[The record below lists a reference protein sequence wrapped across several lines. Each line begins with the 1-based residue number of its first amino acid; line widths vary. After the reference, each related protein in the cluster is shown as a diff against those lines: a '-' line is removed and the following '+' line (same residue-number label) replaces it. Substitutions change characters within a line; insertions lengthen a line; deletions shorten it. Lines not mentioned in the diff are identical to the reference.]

1 MALVASTATTTN
13 LEPVKLLQNAID
25 TFKTILTDD
34 QRAQLHSIQSVPD
47 VDAVLVFTA
56 ELDRKRRGETKR
68 GRSIATRLSKILCSV
83 RDFSSIID
91 TFVSSHPEI
100 AALVWGS
107 IKLTMHV
114 SRTLWVT
121 ADG

>member
-1 MALVASTATTTN
+1 MALVLTTPEPERLLQTAIDDFTTT
-13 LEPVKLLQNAID
+13 LS
-25 TFKTILTDD
+25 DD
-34 QRAQLHSIQSVPD
+34 QRAQLHSIKSVPD
-47 VDAVLVFTA
+47 ADAVLVFTA
-56 ELDRKRRGETKR
+56 ELDRKRQGETKR

-91 TFVSSHPEI
+91 TFVSSHPDI

-114 SRTLWVT
+114 SRTP
-121 ADG
+121 